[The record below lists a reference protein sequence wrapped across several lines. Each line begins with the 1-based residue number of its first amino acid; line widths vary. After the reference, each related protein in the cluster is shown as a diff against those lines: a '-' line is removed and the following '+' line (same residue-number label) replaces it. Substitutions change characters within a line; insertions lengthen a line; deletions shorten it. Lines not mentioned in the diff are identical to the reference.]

1 MDRILENEVMDSAAE
16 AEEYDAMDHAE
27 PNAAFVERLAEL
39 GARGRMLDLGTGPGS
54 IPLLVCARIPDCTVL
69 GVDLADSM
77 LAIAEARLLASP
89 FAERVEFRRADVKAL
104 PFEDASFDAVFSNTI
119 LHHIPEPADMLRE
132 ARRVLAPGGALLIR
146 DLYRPPSPERAGE
159 LVALHAADAGPRQ
172 RELFRA
178 SLGAALT
185 CAELRILADGCGL
198 AAAEIVL
205 DSDRHMS
212 LQIAA
217 APGGGERVRG

>member
-1 MDRILENEVMDSAAE
+1 MDRILENEVMDSADE
-16 AEEYDAMDHAE
+16 AEDYDSMDHAE

-39 GARGRMLDLGTGPGS
+39 GARGRMLDLGTGPGR
-54 IPLLVCARIPDCTVL
+54 IPLLVCERIPDCTVL

-77 LAIAEARLLASP
+77 LAIAEARRKESP
-89 FAERVEFRRADVKAL
+89 FSKRVEFRRADVKEL
-104 PFEDASFDAVFSNTI
+104 PFEDGSFDAVFSNTL
-119 LHHIPEPADMLRE
+119 LHHIPEPAELLGE
-132 ARRVLAPGGALLIR
+132 ARRVLKPGGVLLIR

-159 LVALHAADAGPRQ
+159 LVALHAADASPRQ

-185 CAELRILADGCGL
+185 CAELRNLADGCGL

-212 LQIAA
+212 LQIP
-217 APGGGERVRG
+217 APGGEEDRRRG